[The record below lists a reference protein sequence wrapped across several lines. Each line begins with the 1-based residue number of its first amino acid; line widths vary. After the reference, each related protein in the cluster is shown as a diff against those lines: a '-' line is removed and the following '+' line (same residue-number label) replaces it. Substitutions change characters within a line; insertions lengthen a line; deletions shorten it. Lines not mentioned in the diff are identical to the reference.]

1 MSMPCIRQT
10 QFGIIENFLTR
21 NSQLPAIFLD
31 IRWRDNNLPYT
42 AEQTMRWCYNNLPYT
57 AEQTMRWCYNNL
69 PYTRRCYNNLP
80 YTAEQTMLISLT
92 AVNFHSMLLHRTVPV
107 TDNESSEV
115 CMVYQHIWRS
125 FQTSLSKRKELCWSP
140 HFCSAYSLLQSV
152 LRKHGGSE
160 ITSKTHF
167 LVNLTA
173 SDTREISEFHN
184 HAQNLRA
191 QHQSEA

>member
-42 AEQTMRWCYNNLPYT
+42 AEQTMRW
-57 AEQTMRWCYNNL
+57 
-69 PYTRRCYNNLP
+69 CYNNLP

-167 LVNLTA
+167 SWT
-173 SDTREISEFHN
+173 
-184 HAQNLRA
+184 
-191 QHQSEA
+191 